1 MSKLFTGSI
10 CLTDISENFKKKHSG
25 FSKSEKNGK
34 IYANVSIWINDQ
46 PDQFGN
52 DGSIQ
57 INPKKD
63 SQDSKFYIGNVKLSE
78 VKNSQVGITDSDI
91 NPTVDNDDL
100 PF

>member
-52 DGSIQ
+52 DGSI
-57 INPKKD
+57 
-63 SQDSKFYIGNVKLSE
+63 
-78 VKNSQVGITDSDI
+78 

-100 PF
+100 PYFLLLLWVWVSKEMLKPYLKIKIK